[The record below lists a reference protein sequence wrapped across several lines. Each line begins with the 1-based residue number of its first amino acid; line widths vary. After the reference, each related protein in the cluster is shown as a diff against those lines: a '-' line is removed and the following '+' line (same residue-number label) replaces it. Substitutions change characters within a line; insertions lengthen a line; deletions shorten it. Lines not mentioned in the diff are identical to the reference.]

1 MTSFVTLNVLNNV
14 SVGSNATVAGN
25 MYVADNVSIGGNLY
39 ANNVTISGG
48 GGGGSVNSISS
59 ANASITV
66 TGGTGPNVTLTYTG
80 LSGLTAANAGTNIS
94 ITGTATNPVI
104 SATGGGGGG
113 GNFSTPTNV
122 DLDMN
127 SHVISNVSAMNVLHT
142 LSTSSLNVVNN
153 LSVNTING
161 VTYAPGGVTSI
172 SAGSGISV
180 NTSTG
185 NVVITATGG
194 GGGGGNFSTPTN
206 VDLDMNSR
214 VISNVSAMNVLHTL
228 STSSLNV
235 VNNLSVNTI
244 NGVTYAPGG
253 VTSISA
259 GSGISVNTS
268 TGNVVITATGGGGG
282 GFANPAT
289 VDLDMSYHNIN
300 NGGVIQSST
309 LSGAFARM
317 TTAGTYTGFYCSM
330 SAELQ
335 STAGAVAP
343 TFGLWQTL
351 GSNGFYSNIIGVS
364 GVSVTNNASVGTFI
378 DANIQNS
385 SGNLVSYGVVN
396 AGYCVAYQDGSSTAA
411 LSRDVNG
418 LRVTR
423 NGQPTLDIENLTPGI
438 AKYKANNHAFY
449 PVNGE
454 SNGVVVDVYGT
465 LNVSGEISVR
475 SNPAQL
481 QSATNT
487 GGAFA
492 RMATSDSYTGFY
504 CSMSEGVVPN
514 LRLWQTLVGGIYSN
528 FIGASGLTIA
538 SPNGDAPTVV
548 DVNGLLRVNTFPI
561 GYEIAYTTPGT
572 HYFPAITLSQPYM
585 IRYHNAG
592 GGGGGSAGAS
602 GFTGN
607 GGGGGG
613 GSGFVRKG
621 TYPLSNGTNLGNTA
635 NYYISIGAGGAG
647 GSSGAG
653 GAGTESSIVVNSIT
667 VVSASG
673 GNAGTAGAGNTGGIG
688 GNGYCGGGGGGSS
701 SGGGGGSGY
710 LSANYA
716 QYNGTS
722 GTNTASGRGGFPL
735 DSVAATAGAPGNLV
749 NGYFGGGGGGGLN
762 GGRGAD
768 GNSVGSGS
776 NAVAGTLGGG
786 GGGGGATSNVGDP
799 QSTGGAGGAGYCIIE
814 LIPAY

>member
-1 MTSFVTLNVLNNV
+1 MTSFVSLNVLNNV

-48 GGGGSVNSISS
+48 GGGGSVNSVVS

-127 SHVISNVSAMNVLHT
+127 S
-142 LSTSSLNVVNN
+142 
-153 LSVNTING
+153 
-161 VTYAPGGVTSI
+161 
-172 SAGSGISV
+172 
-180 NTSTG
+180 
-185 NVVITATGG
+185 
-194 GGGGGNFSTPTN
+194 
-206 VDLDMNSR
+206 R

-235 VNNLSVNTI
+235 VNNLSVNTV
-244 NGVTYAPGG
+244 NGVAYAPGG
-253 VTSISA
+253 VTSITA

-309 LSGAFARM
+309 LSGAFAKVVASN
-317 TTAGTYTGFYCSM
+317 TQPGFYCSM

-364 GVSVTNNASVGTFI
+364 GVSVTNNASASTVI
-378 DANIQNS
+378 SANIYNG
-385 SGNLVSYGVVN
+385 SGQISGFGAVN
-396 AGYCVAYQDGSSTAA
+396 AGYCVAYNDGSSSAA
-411 LSRDVNG
+411 VSRDVNG

-423 NGQPTLDIENLTPGI
+423 NGQITLDIENLTPGI
-438 AKYKANNHAFY
+438 ARYKANNHAFY

-454 SNGVVVDVYGT
+454 SNGVVVDIYGT
-465 LNVSGEISVR
+465 LHISGEIDVR
-475 SNPAQL
+475 GNPAQL

-504 CSMSEGVVPN
+504 CSMSDGVGPN
-514 LRLWQTLVGGIYSN
+514 LRLWQTLTGGIYSN
-528 FIGASGLTIA
+528 YIGASGLTIA
-538 SPNGDAPTVV
+538 GPNLVEATVV

-572 HYFPAITLSQPYM
+572 SYFPAITLSRPYT
-585 IRYHNAG
+585 IRYQNAG
-592 GGGGGSAGAS
+592 GGGGGGVGGDNVLGGAAA
-602 GFTGN
+602 
-607 GGGGGG
+607 GGGG
-613 GSGFVRKG
+613 GSGYIRKG

-635 NYYISIGAGGAG
+635 NYYISVGAGGAG
-647 GSSGAG
+647 GNG
-653 GAGTESSIVVNSIT
+653 GPGGNGTASYIIVNAIT
-667 VVSASG
+667 VGSG
-673 GNAGTAGAGNTGGIG
+673 PGGIG
-688 GNGYCGGGGGGSS
+688 GGTGTGTSGGRGGDGYCGGGGGGGSAAGAI
-701 SGGGGGSGY
+701 GGTGY
-710 LSANYA
+710 LSANFA
-716 QYNGTS
+716 QYSGVS
-722 GTNTASGRGGFPL
+722 GTTVASGRGGFPL
-735 DSVAATAGAPGNLV
+735 DSDADTAGEPGNSA
-749 NGYFGGGGGGGLN
+749 NNFFGGGGGGGLN

-768 GNSVGSGS
+768 GYNAGSGT

-786 GGGGGATSNVGDP
+786 GGGGGGTSTLLGGP
-799 QSTGGAGGAGYCIIE
+799 PSIGGAGGAGYCIIE
-814 LIPAY
+814 LVPAY